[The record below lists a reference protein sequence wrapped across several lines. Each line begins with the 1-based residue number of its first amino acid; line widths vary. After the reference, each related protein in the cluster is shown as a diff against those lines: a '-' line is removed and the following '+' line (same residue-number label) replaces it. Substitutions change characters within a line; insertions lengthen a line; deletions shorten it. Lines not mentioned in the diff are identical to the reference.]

1 MLWFALRGDPDRGA
15 ALRAVAVGA
24 DSARV
29 HAALGA
35 PARDCPTGS
44 LEHLRRHMPEDT
56 PPALLEGTLEDLR
69 RRTARRWVYPQ
80 EGEAPSCTAGA
91 EATEIGLDR
100 EGRVL
105 WYVPVTGKTPV
116 ELPVVEAAGTP

>member
-1 MLWFALRGDPDRGA
+1 MLWFALRGGTDRQQA
-15 ALRAVAVGA
+15 VRAIAIGA

-35 PARDCPTGS
+35 PAGDCPTGT
-44 LEHLRRHMPEDT
+44 LEHLRSHMPEDT
-56 PPALLEGTLEDLR
+56 PAALLEGTLEDLR
-69 RRTARRWVYPQ
+69 RRTARRWVYPAA
-80 EGEAPSCTAGA
+80 GEAAGCTARA
-91 EATEIGLDR
+91 DATEIGLDH

-105 WYVPVTGKTPV
+105 WYVPVTGQTPV